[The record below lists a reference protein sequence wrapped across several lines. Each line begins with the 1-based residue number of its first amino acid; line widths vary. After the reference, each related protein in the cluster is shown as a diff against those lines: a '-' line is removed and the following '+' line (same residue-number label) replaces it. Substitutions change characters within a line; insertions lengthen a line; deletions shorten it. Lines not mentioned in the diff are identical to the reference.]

1 MKLRHV
7 WISNGQKEV
16 GLQMVWISNGI
27 WKLEDWPYCSYTEG
41 AWIKNIGIPITLEYW
56 KCWSSDFQWNHLKSE
71 QNGSKKTTL
80 WKTERHQKTEQKTSI
95 GIPNVFWIPA
105 PTVIWKNNLF
115 IIKRPRLS
123 TFRLLLL
130 LASVLWSSPPLTS
143 LQGQSSD
150 LFEQVNGH
158 SCYSTV

>member
-1 MKLRHV
+1 M
-7 WISNGQKEV
+7 SGFP
-16 GLQMVWISNGI
+16 MVKKRLVCKWSGFPMGSEN
-27 WKLEDWPYCSYTEG
+27 WKTDLIVHIQWG
-41 AWIKNIGIPITLEYW
+41 AWIQNIGIPFTLKYW

-115 IIKRPRLS
+115 ILKWRRLS
-123 TFRLLLL
+123 TFRLLSL

-158 SCYSTV
+158 SCNSTV